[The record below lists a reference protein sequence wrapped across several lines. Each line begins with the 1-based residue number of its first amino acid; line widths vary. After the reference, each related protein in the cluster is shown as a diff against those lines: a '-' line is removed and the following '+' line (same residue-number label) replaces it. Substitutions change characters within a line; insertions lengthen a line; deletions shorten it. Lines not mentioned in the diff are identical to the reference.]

1 MDIPIPEFS
10 HEQIPRF
17 PHEKE
22 IRSIDPVMYKPIAP
36 VLQPIMPLLK
46 AIYRQST
53 SMELLSEGPSLMGW
67 NRWASI

>member
-10 HEQIPRF
+10 REQIPRF

-53 SMELLSEGPSLMGW
+53 SW
-67 NRWASI
+67 NYFPKDPR